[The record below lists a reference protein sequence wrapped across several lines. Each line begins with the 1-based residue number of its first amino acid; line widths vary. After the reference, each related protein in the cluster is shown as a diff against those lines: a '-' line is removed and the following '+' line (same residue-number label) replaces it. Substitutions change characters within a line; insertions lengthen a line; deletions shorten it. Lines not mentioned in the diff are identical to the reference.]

1 MALKIFRYGQFPRV
15 NQFDVESNLSGLE
28 EKFCVYQ
35 KEGLADALR
44 ERLDELPQYRTKW
57 MPEILHLLL
66 ELSDR
71 PVKNTSLADV
81 ESLKPPDVFVEKTWK
96 WSELVKEEPLLR
108 DKIWKNINYAVESS
122 EDESWSEDEEE
133 EQSVAETTESSMEDY
148 TARPEELAL
157 PISTL
162 ELEDLKGDQ
171 FWKKTKPRPANI
183 VDAYFDKPAPV
194 AMSELQAIRETLFM
208 LRGLSTSIYSNELTV
223 SCRDGISL
231 PEETLFEKTIIKPV
245 DGFSLSSLSTD
256 ALYHNLS
263 LFAGFG
269 ATVAFLRT
277 WKPVHDRDPL
287 MRRIHQKISK
297 HVQVFDAFLTALES
311 KYQEPKQDVVV
322 SLAEIETEVKAQ
334 MPLYQHLER
343 LILGNQKWI
352 PYRWLEALHTS
363 TILSQASANNF
374 LYTQMG
380 RLFFD
385 CLAVYLRPLR
395 KWMEDG
401 ELTPDFF
408 IKQSKESEGESKLSQ
423 WERYT
428 VELDEDGKVKGT
440 PRFLQVAVQRI
451 LTSGK
456 SVVVLKKLNRY
467 DAMRAGWS
475 TKEPPLTFDSVCS
488 NDITGLMP
496 FEELF
501 DEAFSKWVTAKHHT
515 TSSMLRQCL
524 FEECGLATSLD
535 ALEKIYFLSDGA
547 TSTVLADSI
556 FARLNKAKNAW
567 NDSFTLTEL
576 MRETVGLTEG
586 VVSENLR
593 FSTTPISADVDTA
606 RRTVK
611 SLASIQVV
619 YRLPWAVSLIV
630 RPATLSTYRKIFTLL
645 LQIRRASSALTSG
658 PLLSTSEPAGYYL
671 VRQKLLWFTSTLYNY
686 LTFMVLVPN
695 IKTMRRGLAEA
706 DDVDKMLASHNLFIK
721 RLHDQ
726 LLLGKR
732 LELIHKTALQVLDLA
747 IALKDSRGR
756 AADPDVPVKESK
768 REERDSEFESSE
780 DEDRYDKDELMSALP
795 PRPEMR
801 YEETLQ
807 HLNKEYDRLS
817 HFITAGLRG
826 VARTGKEGMWDVLA
840 EMLEGGRRDGMRV

>member
-1 MALKIFRYGQFPRV
+1 M
-15 NQFDVESNLSGLE
+15 E
-28 EKFCVYQ
+28 EKFRVYQ

-44 ERLDELPQYRTKW
+44 ERLDELPQHRTKW
-57 MPEILHLLL
+57 IPEILHLLL

-81 ESLKPPDVFVEKTWK
+81 ESLRPPDVFVEKAWK
-96 WSELVKEEPLLR
+96 WSELVREEPLLR

-122 EDESWSEDEEE
+122 EDEAWSERGEE
-133 EQSVAETTESSMEDY
+133 EQSVAETTESSVEDY
-148 TARPEELAL
+148 TARPEDLGL
-157 PISTL
+157 PISTV

-171 FWKKTKPRPANI
+171 FWKKIRPKPANI
-183 VDAYFDKPAPV
+183 VDAYFDKPEPV
-194 AMSELQAIRETLFM
+194 AISELHVIRETLFM
-208 LRGLSTSIYSNELTV
+208 LRGLPTSIYSSEHTV
-223 SCRDGISL
+223 FSPVNLSL
-231 PEETLFEKTIIKPV
+231 PEETLFAKTIIKPV
-245 DGFSLSSLSTD
+245 DSFSLSTLSID

-277 WKPVHDRDPL
+277 WKPMHDRDPL
-287 MRRIHQKISK
+287 MRRIHQEISK
-297 HVQVFDAFLTALES
+297 HVQAFDAFLTARES

-322 SLAEIETEVKAQ
+322 SLAEIRMEVTAQ
-334 MPLYQHLER
+334 MPLYHHLER
-343 LILGNQKWI
+343 LILENQRWL
-352 PYRWLEALHTS
+352 PYRWLEALYTS
-363 TILSQASANNF
+363 TTLSQASGNNF

-401 ELTPDFF
+401 ELSPHFF
-408 IKQSKESEGESKLSQ
+408 IKQITESEGESKLSQ

-428 VELDEDGKVKGT
+428 FELDEDRKPKGT
-440 PRFLQVAVQRI
+440 PRFLHVAVQRI

-467 DAMRAGWS
+467 DAMRAKWS
-475 TKEPPLTFDSVCS
+475 TEEPPLTFDTVCGHEV
-488 NDITGLMP
+488 TGLMP

-501 DEAFSKWVTAKHHT
+501 DEAFNKWAAAKHHT

-524 FEECGLATSLD
+524 FEECGLSRSLH

-547 TSTVLADSI
+547 TSTILAKSI
-556 FARLNKAKNAW
+556 FGRLNKAKNAW

-576 MRETVGLTEG
+576 MRETNGLTDG

-593 FSTTPISADVDTA
+593 ISTTPISAEIDAA

-619 YRLPWAVSLIV
+619 YRLPWAVCLIV

-645 LQIRRASSALTSG
+645 LQIRRASSALTST
-658 PLLSTSEPAGYYL
+658 PLLSTKEPAGYYL
-671 VRQKLLWFTSTLYNY
+671 VRAKLLWFTSTLYKY
-686 LTFMVLVPN
+686 LTTMVMVPN
-695 IKTMRRGLAEA
+695 IKTMRSELSEA
-706 DDVDKMLASHNLFIK
+706 DDVDKMLASHNTFIK

-732 LELIHKTALQVLDLA
+732 LEMIHKTILQVLDLA
-747 IALKDSRGR
+747 LALEDAKDC
-756 AADPDVPVKESK
+756 AADPDAAAKDSKEK
-768 REERDSEFESSE
+768 EESDSEFGSSDE
-780 DEDRYDKDELMSALP
+780 EDRDGDEKDELMSDLP
-795 PRPEMR
+795 ARPEMP
-801 YEETLQ
+801 YEETLW
-807 HLNKEYDRLS
+807 HLNKEYERLS
-817 HFITAGLRG
+817 HFITAGLRA
-826 VARTGKEGMWDVLA
+826 VARTGKEEMWDVLA
-840 EMLEGGRRDGMRV
+840 EMLEGGRRDEVRV